1 MKCPLCNATNDL
13 TATICHLC
21 GEELSESESTQTA
34 ETPTIKKTTVS
45 IESVD
50 ITKSKLS
57 KKKLTTAIAALV
69 LFCVPWVFMSD
80 LLFSPW
86 ETMQSRNNF
95 QSAVTQYSSNANKWD
110 KQKEDILLQMK
121 NQRLNKEIG
130 KEQLQYNYL
139 PIEVVL
145 SFISNDLGFGKGAL
159 KDSTLFLDPEDDSLS
174 TFILSKYEEGSWPLN
189 ILLSLRVK
197 LDSSQNTTQVNF
209 LDFKRGKRK
218 VSVDLAWDYFTPE
231 LQALRLLES
240 YYGGIH
246 NFKITKSQQR
256 KAVNLPSNSQ
266 FQVTWNYSHPNFFPE
281 RLPVN

>member
-218 VSVDLAWDYFTPE
+218 VSVDLAWITLPQNCKLYGYLKAIMGVFTTLKSLSLSKE
-231 LQALRLLES
+231 KLLI
-240 YYGGIH
+240 YPQIA
-246 NFKITKSQQR
+246 NFK
-256 KAVNLPSNSQ
+256 
-266 FQVTWNYSHPNFFPE
+266 
-281 RLPVN
+281 

>member
-1 MKCPLCNATNDL
+1 
-13 TATICHLC
+13 
-21 GEELSESESTQTA
+21 
-34 ETPTIKKTTVS
+34 
-45 IESVD
+45 
-50 ITKSKLS
+50 
-57 KKKLTTAIAALV
+57 
-69 LFCVPWVFMSD
+69 
-80 LLFSPW
+80 
-86 ETMQSRNNF
+86 
-95 QSAVTQYSSNANKWD
+95 
-110 KQKEDILLQMK
+110 
-121 NQRLNKEIG
+121 
-130 KEQLQYNYL
+130 L
-139 PIEVVL
+139 PI
-145 SFISNDLGFGKGAL
+145 
-159 KDSTLFLDPEDDSLS
+159 
-174 TFILSKYEEGSWPLN
+174 
-189 ILLSLRVK
+189 LSLRVK